1 MLFSVDTY
9 MIFLHLPTFAISRGS
24 SRMTAS
30 FLLPA
35 CGLSTIFARL
45 LTTLLSE
52 RKNVDGMV
60 LFTGSFGLLALA
72 TFLFPIYSRTFP
84 GLVIFLVILG
94 AYFGGCYAVMNSI
107 NIHLVCV
114 KYLSIATGMELVFS
128 AVGTAIGPVITD
140 VPDVDLIVPNNREV
154 NETTSSMVAS
164 AHSHIKR
171 GDDIGN
177 EKQETERQEF
187 TAEQKSLVCS
197 GAACSTPDSARDS
210 VFISSEEVDF
220 SVEVQK
226 LLK

>member
-1 MLFSVDTY
+1 
-9 MIFLHLPTFAISRGS
+9 
-24 SRMTAS
+24 
-30 FLLPA
+30 
-35 CGLSTIFARL
+35 
-45 LTTLLSE
+45 
-52 RKNVDGMV
+52 MV
-60 LFTGSFGLLALA
+60 AAF
-72 TFLFPIYSRTFP
+72 
-84 GLVIFLVILG
+84 VILLG
-94 AYFGGCYAVMNSI
+94 AA
-107 NIHLVCV
+107 L
-114 KYLSIATGMELVFS
+114 GMTTVVFQP
-128 AVGTAIGPVITD
+128 TKDCPD

-226 LLK
+226 LLKGEDIKFIDEND